1 MMKTISA
8 ILVTLLLAAA
18 AMGQDEGAFL
28 PDEKEYNAAVEKANA
43 ERDAK
48 VKAVRDAFVAK
59 LKVEMA
65 ARTKA
70 GDLDGAIK
78 IRDRINKLDDGDG
91 KTGNLEVKGK
101 AEKAA
106 ENGTLKK
113 EVFLSDLK
121 EIKAIVGYG
130 NFDIGR
136 TCDGKPMLINGKE
149 QPHGLQ
155 VAAVANG
162 IAYVQYKLGKDF
174 RIFRSSIALEDTVG
188 ISQSILTFKVL
199 GDNKIL
205 WESKPVRRSRTPQ
218 NCEISVQGVDILE
231 LQVICPGEIGGA
243 HSVFGEPHLER

>member
-18 AMGQDEGAFL
+18 AMGQDEGAG
-28 PDEKEYNAAVEKANA
+28 EKEYNAAVEKANA

-136 TCDGKPMLINGKE
+136 TCDGKPKNMAQAMAMSL
-149 QPHGLQ
+149 
-155 VAAVANG
+155 
-162 IAYVQYKLGKDF
+162 
-174 RIFRSSIALEDTVG
+174 
-188 ISQSILTFKVL
+188 
-199 GDNKIL
+199 
-205 WESKPVRRSRTPQ
+205 
-218 NCEISVQGVDILE
+218 
-231 LQVICPGEIGGA
+231 
-243 HSVFGEPHLER
+243 